1 MVAVEEALTT
11 RYLHPVLVWVALAVA
26 VITTMA
32 LAHKVYLVKARLA
45 AMVGF
50 FMLAVAV
57 EVREQ

>member
-1 MVAVEEALTT
+1 MVAVEEALIT

-32 LAHKVYLVKARLA
+32 LAHKVYLVKVRLVV
-45 AMVGF
+45 MVGF

>member
-32 LAHKVYLVKARLA
+32 LAHKVYLVKVRLVV
-45 AMVGF
+45 MVDF
-50 FMLAVAV
+50 SMLAVVAV
-57 EVREQ
+57 VLEQ